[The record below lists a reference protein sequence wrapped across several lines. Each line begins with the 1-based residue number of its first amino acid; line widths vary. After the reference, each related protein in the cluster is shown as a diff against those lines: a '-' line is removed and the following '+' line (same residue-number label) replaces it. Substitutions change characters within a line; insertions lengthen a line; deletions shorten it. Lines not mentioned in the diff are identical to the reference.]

1 MKVYFS
7 SSMRAKKLFQDIFE
21 NIYHAIEE
29 LGYKHT
35 SDYLLKA
42 DAEQF
47 YKRKPTEEKRFYQS
61 MVKQIKAADVC
72 VFEVSRH
79 SLGIGYSV
87 NLALDFGKP
96 VILLYQ
102 SGHRPYLFSA
112 LNSDKLIMSEYAP
125 HSLKTVIKSTLSEAK
140 DNIDIRFTFFITP
153 EINQFLRYITRQKN
167 TPRAVYLRDLL
178 AREMGKSGF
187 R

>member
-7 SSMRAKKLFQDIFE
+7 SSMRAKKTSGPLLEQ
-21 NIYHAIEE
+21 IYRTIER

-35 SDYLLKA
+35 SDFMITVDPVK
-42 DAEQF
+42 
-47 YKRKPTEEKRFYQS
+47 FYQRQPKEERS
-61 MVKQIKAADVC
+61 FYRTMLKQIKAADVC

-79 SLGIGYSV
+79 SLGIGFSV

-102 SGHRPYLFSA
+102 SGHQPYLFSA
-112 LNSDKLIMSEYAP
+112 LKSDKLIMGEYTPETLA
-125 HSLKTVIKSTLSEAK
+125 HVVKNTLSEAK

-153 EINQFLRYITRQKN
+153 KINQYLRTITRTQKL
-167 TPRAVYLRDLL
+167 PRAVYLRHLL
-178 AREMGKSGF
+178 EREMGKARF
-187 R
+187 